1 MPVLNQLARELKGAD
16 FETVETLWSSG
27 IYEERLL
34 AAKLIGRLAK
44 KQPREAWETIQ
55 RFTPDISDWP
65 TCDTLA
71 TESVRPTLELLSDEI
86 AECASNYVQD
96 DREWIRRFGLVL
108 LTNFVK
114 APGQRP
120 RIEAALNL
128 TSADRRLYVR
138 KASDWLLRDL
148 SKIQQ
153 SGH

>member
-1 MPVLNQLARELKGAD
+1 MTILDSIRARLQAAATEDGRSAVQKFVPSAGPCYGVRVPVLNQLASELKGAD

-55 RFTPDISDWP
+55 HFTPDISDWP

-86 AECASNYVQD
+86 AESASNYVED

-108 LTNFVK
+108 LTNFC
-114 APGQRP
+114 
-120 RIEAALNL
+120 
-128 TSADRRLYVR
+128 
-138 KASDWLLRDL
+138 
-148 SKIQQ
+148 
-153 SGH
+153 